1 MEKDRMFKD
10 IKDFMANMKNLD
22 EDVQAAEFKKF
33 SAVERANI
41 EALEYIAADIYPMK
55 KINTNLFK
63 LSITFKGKKFYPVV
77 GWSPDAAHPSS
88 SALVPPMRRWLNGRK
103 QYRLHNSQ
111 EDRTYILYA

>member
-1 MEKDRMFKD
+1 MFKD

-22 EDVQAAEFKKF
+22 EDVQATEFKKF

-55 KINTNLFK
+55 KINMNLFK
-63 LSITFKGKKFYPVV
+63 LSITFKGKKFYPIV
-77 GWSPDAAHPSS
+77 GWNPDAASPFGK
-88 SALVPPMRRWLNGRK
+88 AITPPMRRWLNSK
-103 QYRLHNSQ
+103 TQYRLHSSK